1 MAGGNI
7 RQRLITTGMDFKAS
21 APFFSPKRDG
31 AACGRQGLLP
41 DRHNTYKWLHS
52 VICCKRLVI
61 PLPRRLVQSSPPKT
75 EKYEEDIVVKP
86 SVLAVVCGML
96 LPLAAQAAATPAQV
110 PALTPPPID
119 AASYVLMDYTTGQ
132 ILAQDHADER
142 RNPASLTK
150 LMTGL
155 VVDHAL
161 DQHKIGLDDVVTVG
175 QDAWGAGNP
184 VFKGSSLMFL
194 KPGDRV
200 TVRDLSRG
208 IIIDSGNDACVAM
221 ADYVAGSQAAFV
233 QLMNQK
239 AAQLGLKNT
248 HFETVHGL
256 DAPGQFTTAGDLA
269 QISRAIIMSEPAE
282 YHMYSE
288 KSLTWNGITQ
298 QNRNGLLWDKT
309 LHVDGL
315 KTGHTASAGFNII
328 ASATEGN
335 RRMIAVVMGGKS
347 SKGREEQARK
357 LLTWGLRDFDTVQ
370 VFKAGAALGNE
381 TVWYGDKSQVQ
392 VGVQQDHALSLP
404 KGEVQKLKAQ
414 YVLNGKRLE
423 APLKAGQTVGE
434 VRISDDGKLLE
445 TLPLVALQPVNQ
457 GGIFSRLVDYIKLKV

>member
-1 MAGGNI
+1 M
-7 RQRLITTGMDFKAS
+7 
-21 APFFSPKRDG
+21 KR
-31 AACGRQGLLP
+31 
-41 DRHNTYKWLHS
+41 
-52 VICCKRLVI
+52 
-61 PLPRRLVQSSPPKT
+61 
-75 EKYEEDIVVKP
+75 
-86 SVLAVVCGML
+86 SVLAMITGML
-96 LPLAAQAAATPAQV
+96 LPLAAQAAEAPFSFPLNTAPA
-110 PALTPPPID
+110 ID

-132 ILAQDHADER
+132 VLAQANADQR

-155 VVDHAL
+155 VIDHAL

-175 QDAWGAGNP
+175 NDAWAQGNP

-233 QLMNQK
+233 KLMNEK
-239 AAQLGLKNT
+239 SAQLGLQNT

-269 QISRAIIMSEPAE
+269 LISRAIIMSEPAE

-298 QNRNGLLWDKT
+298 QNRNGLLWDKA

-328 ASATEGN
+328 ASATEGD
-335 RRMIAVVMGGKS
+335 RRLIAVVMGGKS

-357 LLTWGLRDFDTVQ
+357 LLTWGLHDFTTVHL
-370 VFKAGAALGNE
+370 FSAGQKLGQE
-381 TVWYGDKSQVQ
+381 KVWYGDRHEVA
-392 VGVQQDHALSLP
+392 VGSAQDQSLSLP
-404 KGEVQKLKAQ
+404 KSEADKLKAQ
-414 YVLNGKRLE
+414 YVVNVSRLD
-423 APLKAGQTVGE
+423 APLAQGQRVGE
-434 VRISDDGKLLE
+434 IRISDNGKLLK
-445 TLPLVALQPVNQ
+445 TLPLVVLQPIQQ
-457 GGIFSRLVDYIKLKV
+457 GGMFSRLMDYVKLKI

>member
-1 MAGGNI
+1 M
-7 RQRLITTGMDFKAS
+7 
-21 APFFSPKRDG
+21 KR
-31 AACGRQGLLP
+31 
-41 DRHNTYKWLHS
+41 
-52 VICCKRLVI
+52 
-61 PLPRRLVQSSPPKT
+61 
-75 EKYEEDIVVKP
+75 
-86 SVLAVVCGML
+86 SVLVVITGIL
-96 LPLAAQAAATPAQV
+96 LPLAVQAADAPLSF
-110 PALTPPPID
+110 PLNTPPAID

-132 ILAQDHADER
+132 VLAQANADQR

-155 VVDHAL
+155 VIDHAL

-175 QDAWGAGNP
+175 KDAWAEGNP

-233 QLMNQK
+233 KLMNEK
-239 AAQLGLKNT
+239 SAQLGLQNT

-269 QISRAIIMSEPAE
+269 VISRAIIMSEPAE

-288 KSLTWNGITQ
+288 KSLSWNGITQ
-298 QNRNGLLWDKT
+298 QNRNGLLWDKN
-309 LHVDGL
+309 LRVDGL
-315 KTGHTASAGFNII
+315 KTGHTESAGFNII
-328 ASATEGN
+328 ASATEGD
-335 RRMIAVVMGGKS
+335 RRLIAVVMGGKS

-357 LLTWGLRDFDTVQ
+357 LLTWGLRDFATVHL
-370 VFKAGAALGNE
+370 FSAGQSLGQE
-381 TVWYGDKSQVQ
+381 KVWYGDRHEVA
-392 VGVQQDHALSLP
+392 VGSAQDQYLSLP
-404 KGEVQKLKAQ
+404 KSEADKLKAQ
-414 YVLNGKRLE
+414 YVVNTPRLD
-423 APLKAGQTVGE
+423 APLEQGQSIGE
-434 VRISDDGKLLE
+434 IRISDNGKVLK

-457 GGIFSRLVDYIKLKV
+457 GGMFSRLMDYLKLKV

>member
-1 MAGGNI
+1 M
-7 RQRLITTGMDFKAS
+7 
-21 APFFSPKRDG
+21 KR
-31 AACGRQGLLP
+31 
-41 DRHNTYKWLHS
+41 
-52 VICCKRLVI
+52 
-61 PLPRRLVQSSPPKT
+61 
-75 EKYEEDIVVKP
+75 
-86 SVLAVVCGML
+86 SVLAAIGAAL
-96 LPLAAQAAATPAQV
+96 LPLAAQAADAPFNF
-110 PALTPPPID
+110 PSSTPPAID
-119 AASYVLMDYTTGQ
+119 AASYVLMDYATGQ
-132 ILAQDHADER
+132 LLAAGNPDER

-155 VVDHAL
+155 VIDHAL

-175 QDAWGAGNP
+175 NDAWAQGNP

-221 ADYVAGSQAAFV
+221 ADYVAGNQANFV
-233 QLMNQK
+233 KLMNEK
-239 AAQLGLKNT
+239 SAQLGLKNT

-269 QISRAIIMSEPAE
+269 LISRAIIMSEPAE

-328 ASATEGN
+328 ASATEGD
-335 RRMIAVVMGGKS
+335 RRLIAVVMGGKS
-347 SKGREEQARK
+347 PKGREEQARK
-357 LLTWGLRDFDTVQ
+357 LLSWGLRDFATVHL
-370 VFKAGAALGNE
+370 FNAGQSLGQE
-381 TVWYGDKSQVQ
+381 PVWYGERHQVQ
-392 VGVQQDHALSLP
+392 VGSAQDQFLSLP
-404 KGEVQKLKAQ
+404 KTEAGKLKAQ
-414 YVLNGKRLE
+414 YVLNVERLE
-423 APLKAGQTVGE
+423 APLKQGQTVGE
-434 VRISDDGKLLE
+434 IRVSDNGQLLK
-445 TLPLVALQPVNQ
+445 TLPLVVLQPVDQ
-457 GGIFSRLVDYIKLKV
+457 GGMFSRLMDYLKLKV